1 MKTLN
6 PVEDLITETARLYF
20 ELCQLAKITYD
31 MGQFSGAKRT
41 ILLFLG
47 QQGSV
52 RADDLAHEFP
62 DPAQA
67 QVGSKIVS
75 ELQQSGLI
83 KIDLRQGHPYLS
95 LTQTGQEKVHEI
107 IKYES
112 ALIKQ
117 LPSELTVAELRK
129 TVKTMESFRES
140 MEDLRARKVSPHSTE
155 IAS

>member
-6 PVEDLITETARLYF
+6 PIEDLITETARLYF
-20 ELCQLAKITYD
+20 ELCQLAKITYE

-52 RADDLAHEFP
+52 EAEDLAHEFP

-67 QVGSKIVS
+67 QVGSKIIF
-75 ELQQSGLI
+75 ELNQSGLV
-83 KIDLRQGHPYLS
+83 KIDLRQGHTFFS
-95 LTQTGQEKVHEI
+95 LTEAGQEKVQEI
-107 IKYES
+107 IKHES

-117 LPSELTVAELRK
+117 LPSDLTVAELRK
-129 TVKTMESFRES
+129 TLRSMESFRNS
-140 MEDLRARKVSPHSTE
+140 MEDIRAQQSGHHSKD

>member
-6 PVEDLITETARLYF
+6 PIEDLITETARLYF

-52 RADDLAHEFP
+52 QAEDLAHEFP

-67 QVGSKIVS
+67 QVGSKIIF
-75 ELQQSGLI
+75 ELQHSGLV
-83 KIDLRQGHPYLS
+83 KIDLRQGHTFLS
-95 LTQTGQEKVHEI
+95 LTEAGQEKVHEI
-107 IKYES
+107 IKHES

-129 TVKTMESFRES
+129 TLKTMETFRES
-140 MEDLRARKVSPHSTE
+140 MEDLRAQKAGPNSTE